1 MKLVTFTPIASPAAE
16 PSVGVLTGEGVVD
29 AGHLLP
35 RDDRLEPMIA
45 LISNFDELRDGLGG
59 LAVSGPAIPLSTLR
73 LHAPIRRPGKIL
85 CCIGNY
91 WEHADRAGR
100 PLNMFLKSPEAV
112 IGPDDTVR
120 LPATRDPWMFM
131 HEAEL
136 AIVVKGPAKDV
147 AEQDWRSAV
156 FGFTCFIDVTA
167 RGEGRMTWRA
177 GSWMGKSFDTFAP
190 MGPCIVTADE
200 IPDPQALRV
209 RLWND
214 GELRHDYNTG
224 DMEHQVPEIV
234 AFASMIMT
242 LNSGDVMAC
251 GTNHE
256 GLGAVQN
263 GERLLI
269 DIDQIG
275 GMAVMV
281 SDLLERT
288 WARGV
293 YMGADSTNHAAVQR
307 NRPQEAH
314 LLRNDRP

>member
-1 MKLVTFTPIASPAAE
+1 
-16 PSVGVLTGEGVVD
+16 
-29 AGHLLP
+29 
-35 RDDRLEPMIA
+35 
-45 LISNFDELRDGLGG
+45 
-59 LAVSGPAIPLSTLR
+59 
-73 LHAPIRRPGKIL
+73 
-85 CCIGNY
+85 
-91 WEHADRAGR
+91 
-100 PLNMFLKSPEAV
+100 
-112 IGPDDTVR
+112 
-120 LPATRDPWMFM
+120 
-131 HEAEL
+131 
-136 AIVVKGPAKDV
+136 
-147 AEQDWRSAV
+147 
-156 FGFTCFIDVTA
+156 
-167 RGEGRMTWRA
+167 
-177 GSWMGKSFDTFAP
+177 